1 MAVPPENLIRSDFLV
16 ILKRVEVACVHGDGA
31 TIDIPDGPGE
41 RPTLTALILE
51 MVALRHQIAVLEPS
65 GTRRPCFSDN
75 SKFETEAA
83 IVKRSVTPVQLYDP
97 LGRLIRVDHPNATFS
112 LVSFDAWS
120 HTTNDCDGFIR
131 PSTKLAGEVFRR
143 LLAASL
149 FRTS

>member
-1 MAVPPENLIRSDFLV
+1 MAMELRSISRMV
-16 ILKRVEVACVHGDGA
+16 R
-31 TIDIPDGPGE
+31 GE

-131 PSTKLAGEVFRR
+131 PSTKLAGQGLPKTSGSE
-143 LLAASL
+143 SL
-149 FRTS
+149 